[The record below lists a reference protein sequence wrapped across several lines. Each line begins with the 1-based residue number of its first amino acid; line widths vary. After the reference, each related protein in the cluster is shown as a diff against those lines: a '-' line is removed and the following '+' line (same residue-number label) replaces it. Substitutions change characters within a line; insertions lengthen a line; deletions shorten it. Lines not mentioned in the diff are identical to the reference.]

1 MKQASYPIQGMTCA
15 SCALTVEKAVGKL
28 IGIEEA
34 SVNLATEKLSVSYD
48 EKLLGLEDIRQAVE
62 KSGYQLVDNLVTES
76 YDISGMTCA
85 SCAMTVEKAVG
96 KLAGVEEASVNLATE
111 KLSVSY
117 DEKLLGLEDIR
128 QAVEKAGYQL
138 VDNLVTESYD
148 ISGMT
153 CASCAMTVE
162 KALGKLEGVEE
173 VSVNLATEKV
183 TIRYSRDRQ
192 NPASLEKA
200 VEQAGYQLI
209 RPDQVEETVDK
220 GPSKEDS
227 LWKRFV
233 WSAVF
238 TLPLLYIAMGPMLP
252 WGGLP
257 LPALLHQP
265 LAYAVSQVILLI
277 PVLYMG
283 RSFFQKGFKTLLQG
297 HPNMDSLIAVG
308 TGAALVQGLLM
319 IAFLLMGKEVAT
331 HGYHP
336 ELYFES
342 AAVILTLITLG
353 KYFEARAKGQ
363 TSEAIKKLMDLAPKT
378 AQVLRNGQEIQVP
391 IEDVVVG
398 DQVIVRPGQ
407 QIPVDGQV
415 LEGQTRVDESML
427 TGESLPVKKAQGDSV
442 FGGTLN
448 QQGAITMQ
456 ATKVGRDTTLAQI
469 IRLVEEAQG
478 SKAPIAKLADQ
489 VSAVFVP
496 VVMGLAFLSGLAWY
510 FLGQESWIFSLSII
524 IAVLVI
530 ACPCALGLATPTA
543 IMVGTGKGAENGLL
557 FKSGQAIETLQGV
570 NTIVFDKTGTIT
582 EGKPQVTDIHLL
594 STKNR
599 EQVLQLAASSEQFS
613 EHPLAQALLQAAQ
626 TEKIDLLPAT
636 DFQALSGR
644 GLSVTIAEQTIYL
657 GNERLMREQGI
668 DVSKGPAVA
677 EAFAHQAK
685 TPVFLA
691 SQQELLAV
699 IAVADK
705 VKETSRQAVQALQAM
720 GLEVVMLTG
729 DNEKTAQAIAKEV
742 GIEQVVSQVLPDDKA
757 NQVKLLQ
764 EQGKTVA
771 MVGDGINDAPA
782 LAQAHVGLAIGSGTD
797 IAIESADI
805 VLMHSDILDVVKAVK
820 LSQATMRTIKQNL
833 FWAFA
838 YNVIGIPIAMGLLHV
853 FGGPLLNPMFAG
865 AAMALSSVSVVLNA
879 LRLKTYK
886 LY

>member
-28 IGIEEA
+28 AGMEE
-34 SVNLATEKLSVSYD
+34 V
-48 EKLLGLEDIRQAVE
+48 
-62 KSGYQLVDNLVTES
+62 
-76 YDISGMTCA
+76 
-85 SCAMTVEKAVG
+85 
-96 KLAGVEEASVNLATE
+96 SVNLATE

-153 CASCAMTVE
+153 CASCALTVE

-173 VSVNLATEKV
+173 VSVNLATEKA
-183 TIRYSRDRQ
+183 TIRYSRHRQ
-192 NPASLEKA
+192 NPASLERA

-209 RPDQVEETVDK
+209 RPEKVEGAADK
-220 GPSKEDS
+220 GPSTEEK
-227 LWKRFV
+227 LRHRFV
-233 WSAVF
+233 WSAAF
-238 TLPLLYIAMGPMLP
+238 TFPLLYIAMGPMLP

-265 LAYAVSQVILLI
+265 LVYAISQVILLI
-277 PVLYMG
+277 PILYIG

-319 IAFLLMGKEVAT
+319 IVFLQMGKEVAM
-331 HGYHP
+331 HGHHP

-363 TSEAIKKLMDLAPKT
+363 TSEAIKKLMDLAPKA
-378 AQVLRNGQEIQVP
+378 AQVLRNGQEMQVP
-391 IEDVVVG
+391 IEEVVVG

-427 TGESLPVKKAQGDSV
+427 TGESLPVKKALGNNV

-489 VSAVFVP
+489 VSAIFVP
-496 VVMGLAFLSGLAWY
+496 VVMGLALLSGLAWY

-626 TEKIDLLPAT
+626 TEKIELLPAT

-668 DVSKGPAVA
+668 DVSKGRAVA
-677 EAFAHQAK
+677 EAFAQQAK

-699 IAVADK
+699 IAIADK
-705 VKETSRQAVQALQAM
+705 VKETSRQAVQALQTI

-729 DNEKTAQAIAKEV
+729 DNEKTAKAIAKEV
-742 GIEQVVSQVLPDDKA
+742 GIEQVISQVLPDDKA
-757 NQVKLLQ
+757 NQVKFLQ

-838 YNVIGIPIAMGLLHV
+838 YNVIGIPIAMGLLHA

-886 LY
+886 LYQKYQSKNWYFFT

>member
-1 MKQASYPIQGMTCA
+1 MKNATYS
-15 SCALTVEKAVGKL
+15 
-28 IGIEEA
+28 IE
-34 SVNLATEKLSVSYD
+34 
-48 EKLLGLEDIRQAVE
+48 
-62 KSGYQLVDNLVTES
+62 
-76 YDISGMTCA
+76 GMTCA

-117 DEKLLGLEDIR
+117 DENLLGLEDIR
-128 QAVEKAGYQL
+128 QAVDKAGYHL
-138 VDNLVTESYD
+138 DDNLVTESYEVT
-148 ISGMT
+148 GMT

-173 VSVNLATEKV
+173 VNVNLATEKA
-183 TIRYSRDRQ
+183 TIRYSRDSQ
-192 NPASLEKA
+192 NPASIEKA
-200 VEQAGYQLI
+200 VELAGYKLI
-209 RPDQVEETVDK
+209 RADERDQEVDE
-220 GPSKEDS
+220 GPSKEEK
-227 LWKRFV
+227 LWNRFV
-233 WSAVF
+233 WSAAF

-252 WGGLP
+252 FGGLP
-257 LPALLHQP
+257 LPAQLHQP
-265 LAYAVSQVILLI
+265 LVFAVSQVILLL
-277 PVLYMG
+277 PVLFIG
-283 RSFFQKGFKTLLQG
+283 RSFFKKGFKTLFQG

-308 TGAALVQGLLM
+308 TGAALIQGLLM
-319 IAFLLMGKEVAT
+319 IAFLLMGREVPM
-331 HGYHP
+331 HGHHP

-353 KYFEARAKGQ
+353 KYFEARSKGQ
-363 TSEAIKKLMDLAPKT
+363 TSEAIKKLMNLAPKT
-378 AQVLRNGQEIQVP
+378 AQVLRNGQEVQVP
-391 IEDVVVG
+391 IEEVVVG

-407 QIPVDGQV
+407 QIPVDGQI

-427 TGESLPVKKAQGDSV
+427 TGESLPVKKAEGDSV

-456 ATKVGRDTTLAQI
+456 ATKVGHDTTLAQI

-478 SKAPIAKLADQ
+478 SKAPIAKLADR

-496 VVMGLAFLSGLAWY
+496 VVMGLALLSGLAWY
-510 FLGQESWIFSLSII
+510 FLGQETWIFSLSIMI
-524 IAVLVI
+524 SVLVI

-570 NTIVFDKTGTIT
+570 TTIVFDKTGTIT
-582 EGKPQVTDIHLL
+582 EGKPQVTDIQILADK
-594 STKNR
+594 SR

-613 EHPLAQALLQAAQ
+613 EHPLAQALLQTAQ
-626 TEKIDLLPAT
+626 EEEVSLLPAT
-636 DFQALSGR
+636 DFQTLSGR
-644 GLSVTIAEQTIYL
+644 GLSVTIAEKTIYL

-668 DVSKGPAVA
+668 DISQGLAVA
-677 EAFAHQAK
+677 ETFANQAK

-699 IAVADK
+699 IAIADK
-705 VKETSRQAVQALQAM
+705 IKGTSRQAVQALQTM
-720 GLEVVMLTG
+720 GLDVVMLTG
-729 DNEKTAQAIAKEV
+729 DNDRTAQAIAEEV
-742 GIEQVVSQVLPDDKA
+742 GIKQVISQVLPDDKA
-757 NQVKLLQ
+757 NQVKYLQ

-797 IAIESADI
+797 IAIESADV
-805 VLMHSDILDVVKAVK
+805 VLMHSDILDVVKAIN
-820 LSQATMRTIKQNL
+820 LSRATLRTIKQNL

-838 YNVIGIPIAMGLLHV
+838 YNVIGIPIAMGILHL
-853 FGGPLLNPMFAG
+853 FGGPLLSPMFAG

-879 LRLKTYK
+879 LRLKGLDLTD
-886 LY
+886 

>member
-28 IGIEEA
+28 AGMEE
-34 SVNLATEKLSVSYD
+34 V
-48 EKLLGLEDIRQAVE
+48 
-62 KSGYQLVDNLVTES
+62 
-76 YDISGMTCA
+76 
-85 SCAMTVEKAVG
+85 
-96 KLAGVEEASVNLATE
+96 SVNLATE

-153 CASCAMTVE
+153 CASCALTVE

-173 VSVNLATEKV
+173 VSVNLATEKA
-183 TIRYSRDRQ
+183 TIRYSRHRQ
-192 NPASLEKA
+192 NPASLERA

-209 RPDQVEETVDK
+209 RPEKVEGGADK
-220 GPSKEDS
+220 GPSTEEK
-227 LWKRFV
+227 LRHRFV
-233 WSAVF
+233 WSAAF
-238 TLPLLYIAMGPMLP
+238 TFPLLYIAMGPMLP

-265 LAYAVSQVILLI
+265 LVYAISQVILLI
-277 PVLYMG
+277 PILYIG

-319 IAFLLMGKEVAT
+319 IVFLQMGKEVAM
-331 HGYHP
+331 HGHHP

-363 TSEAIKKLMDLAPKT
+363 TSEAIKKLMDLAPKA
-378 AQVLRNGQEIQVP
+378 AQVLRNGQEMQVP
-391 IEDVVVG
+391 IEEVVVG

-427 TGESLPVKKAQGDSV
+427 TGESLPVKKALGNNV

-489 VSAVFVP
+489 VSAIFVP
-496 VVMGLAFLSGLAWY
+496 VVMGLALLSGLAWY

-626 TEKIDLLPAT
+626 TKKIELLPAT

-644 GLSVTIAEQTIYL
+644 GLSVIIAEQTIYL

-668 DVSKGPAVA
+668 DVSKGRAVA
-677 EAFAHQAK
+677 EAFAQQAK

-691 SQQELLAV
+691 SQQEVLAV
-699 IAVADK
+699 IAIADK
-705 VKETSRQAVQALQAM
+705 IKETSRQAVQALQTI

-729 DNEKTAQAIAKEV
+729 DNEKTAKAIAKEV
-742 GIEQVVSQVLPDDKA
+742 GIEQVISQVLPDDKA
-757 NQVKLLQ
+757 NQVKFLQ

-838 YNVIGIPIAMGLLHV
+838 YNVIGIPIAMGLLHA

-886 LY
+886 LYQKYQSKNWYFFT

>member
-28 IGIEEA
+28 AGMEE
-34 SVNLATEKLSVSYD
+34 V
-48 EKLLGLEDIRQAVE
+48 
-62 KSGYQLVDNLVTES
+62 
-76 YDISGMTCA
+76 
-85 SCAMTVEKAVG
+85 
-96 KLAGVEEASVNLATE
+96 SVNLATE

-153 CASCAMTVE
+153 CASCALTVE

-173 VSVNLATEKV
+173 VSVNLATEKA
-183 TIRYSRDRQ
+183 TIRYSRHRQ
-192 NPASLEKA
+192 NPASLERA

-209 RPDQVEETVDK
+209 RPEKVEGAADK
-220 GPSKEDS
+220 GPSTEEK
-227 LWKRFV
+227 LRHRFV
-233 WSAVF
+233 LSAAF
-238 TLPLLYIAMGPMLP
+238 TFPLLYIAMGPMLP

-265 LAYAVSQVILLI
+265 LVYAISQVILLI
-277 PVLYMG
+277 PILYIG

-319 IAFLLMGKEVAT
+319 IVFLQMGKEVAM
-331 HGYHP
+331 HGHHP

-363 TSEAIKKLMDLAPKT
+363 TSEAIKKLMDLAPKA
-378 AQVLRNGQEIQVP
+378 AQVLRNGQEMQVP
-391 IEDVVVG
+391 IEEVVVG

-427 TGESLPVKKAQGDSV
+427 TGESLPVKKALGNNV

-489 VSAVFVP
+489 VSAIFVP
-496 VVMGLAFLSGLAWY
+496 VVMGLALLSGLAWY

-626 TEKIDLLPAT
+626 TEKIELLPAT

-644 GLSVTIAEQTIYL
+644 GLSVIIAEQTIYL

-668 DVSKGPAVA
+668 DVSKGRAVA
-677 EAFAHQAK
+677 EAFAQQAK

-691 SQQELLAV
+691 SQQEVLAV
-699 IAVADK
+699 IAIADK
-705 VKETSRQAVQALQAM
+705 IKETSRQAVQALQTI

-729 DNEKTAQAIAKEV
+729 DNEKTAKAIAKEV
-742 GIEQVVSQVLPDDKA
+742 GIEQVISQVLPDDKA
-757 NQVKLLQ
+757 NQVKFLQ

-838 YNVIGIPIAMGLLHV
+838 YNVIGIPIAMGLLHA

-886 LY
+886 LYQKYQSKNWYFFT

>member
-28 IGIEEA
+28 AGMEE
-34 SVNLATEKLSVSYD
+34 V
-48 EKLLGLEDIRQAVE
+48 
-62 KSGYQLVDNLVTES
+62 
-76 YDISGMTCA
+76 
-85 SCAMTVEKAVG
+85 
-96 KLAGVEEASVNLATE
+96 SVNLATE

-153 CASCAMTVE
+153 CASCALTVE

-173 VSVNLATEKV
+173 VSVNLATEKA
-183 TIRYSRDRQ
+183 TIRYSRHRQ
-192 NPASLEKA
+192 NPASLERA

-209 RPDQVEETVDK
+209 RPEKVEGAADK
-220 GPSKEDS
+220 GPSTEEK
-227 LWKRFV
+227 LRHRFV
-233 WSAVF
+233 WSAAF
-238 TLPLLYIAMGPMLP
+238 TFPLLYIAMGPMLP

-265 LAYAVSQVILLI
+265 LVYAISQVILLI
-277 PVLYMG
+277 PILYIG

-319 IAFLLMGKEVAT
+319 IVFLQMGKEVAM
-331 HGYHP
+331 HGHHP

-363 TSEAIKKLMDLAPKT
+363 TSEAIKKLMDLAPKA
-378 AQVLRNGQEIQVP
+378 AQVLRNGQEMQVP
-391 IEDVVVG
+391 IEEVVVG

-427 TGESLPVKKAQGDSV
+427 TGESLPVKKALGNNV

-489 VSAVFVP
+489 VSAIFVP
-496 VVMGLAFLSGLAWY
+496 VVMGLALLSGLAWY

-626 TEKIDLLPAT
+626 TEKIELLPAT

-644 GLSVTIAEQTIYL
+644 GLSVIIAEQTIYL

-668 DVSKGPAVA
+668 DVSKGRAVA
-677 EAFAHQAK
+677 EAFAQQAK

-691 SQQELLAV
+691 SQQEVLAV
-699 IAVADK
+699 IAIADK
-705 VKETSRQAVQALQAM
+705 IKETSRQAVQALQTI

-729 DNEKTAQAIAKEV
+729 DNEKTAKAIAKEV
-742 GIEQVVSQVLPDDKA
+742 GIEQVISQVLPDDKA
-757 NQVKLLQ
+757 NQVKFLQ

-820 LSQATMRTIKQNL
+820 LSQATMQTIKQNL

-838 YNVIGIPIAMGLLHV
+838 YNVIGIPIAMGLLHA

-886 LY
+886 LYQKYQSKNWYFFT

>member
-28 IGIEEA
+28 AGMEE
-34 SVNLATEKLSVSYD
+34 V
-48 EKLLGLEDIRQAVE
+48 
-62 KSGYQLVDNLVTES
+62 
-76 YDISGMTCA
+76 
-85 SCAMTVEKAVG
+85 
-96 KLAGVEEASVNLATE
+96 SVNLATE

-153 CASCAMTVE
+153 CASCALTVE

-173 VSVNLATEKV
+173 VSVNLATEKA
-183 TIRYSRDRQ
+183 TIRYSRHRQ
-192 NPASLEKA
+192 NPASLERA

-209 RPDQVEETVDK
+209 RPEKVEGAADK
-220 GPSKEDS
+220 GPSTEEK
-227 LWKRFV
+227 LRHRFV
-233 WSAVF
+233 WSAAF
-238 TLPLLYIAMGPMLP
+238 TFPLLYIAMGPMLP

-265 LAYAVSQVILLI
+265 LVYAISQVILLI
-277 PVLYMG
+277 PILYIG

-319 IAFLLMGKEVAT
+319 IVFLQMGKEVAM
-331 HGYHP
+331 HGHHP

-378 AQVLRNGQEIQVP
+378 AQVLRNGQEMQVP
-391 IEDVVVG
+391 IEEVVVG

-427 TGESLPVKKAQGDSV
+427 TGESLPVKKALGNNV

-489 VSAVFVP
+489 VSAIFVP
-496 VVMGLAFLSGLAWY
+496 VVMGLALLSGLAWY

-594 STKNR
+594 STQNR

-626 TEKIDLLPAT
+626 TEKIELLPAT

-644 GLSVTIAEQTIYL
+644 GLSVIIAEQTIYL

-668 DVSKGPAVA
+668 DVSKGRAVA
-677 EAFAHQAK
+677 EAFAQQAK

-691 SQQELLAV
+691 SQQEVLAV
-699 IAVADK
+699 IAIADK
-705 VKETSRQAVQALQAM
+705 IKETSRQAVQALQTI

-729 DNEKTAQAIAKEV
+729 DNEKTAKAIAKEV
-742 GIEQVVSQVLPDDKA
+742 GIEQVISQVLPDDKA
-757 NQVKLLQ
+757 NQVKFLQ

-838 YNVIGIPIAMGLLHV
+838 YNVIGIPIAMGLLHA

-886 LY
+886 L

>member
-1 MKQASYPIQGMTCA
+1 MKQASYPIQ
-15 SCALTVEKAVGKL
+15 
-28 IGIEEA
+28 
-34 SVNLATEKLSVSYD
+34 
-48 EKLLGLEDIRQAVE
+48 
-62 KSGYQLVDNLVTES
+62 
-76 YDISGMTCA
+76 GMTCA

-96 KLAGVEEASVNLATE
+96 KLAGMEEASVNLATE

-192 NPASLEKA
+192 NPTSLEKA

-209 RPDQVEETVDK
+209 RPEEVEETVGK
-220 GPSKEDS
+220 EPSKEAS

-265 LAYAVSQVILLI
+265 LVYAVSQVILLI

-283 RSFFQKGFKTLLQG
+283 RSFFKKGFKTLLQG

-319 IAFLLMGKEVAT
+319 IVFLLMGKEVAM

-363 TSEAIKKLMDLAPKT
+363 TSEAIKKLMNLAPKT

-398 DQVIVRPGQ
+398 DQVLVRPGQ

-415 LEGQTRVDESML
+415 LEGQTRVDESMM

-582 EGKPQVTDIHLL
+582 EGKPQVTDIHLV
-594 STKNR
+594 SAKNR

-626 TEKIDLLPAT
+626 TEKIDLLPAS

-644 GLSVTIAEQTIYL
+644 GLSVTIAEQSIYL
-657 GNERLMREQGI
+657 GNERLMREKEIDLSQGL
-668 DVSKGPAVA
+668 AVA
-677 EAFAHQAK
+677 EAFARQAK

-691 SQQELLAV
+691 NQEGLLAV
-699 IAVADK
+699 IAIADK
-705 VKETSRQAVQALQAM
+705 VKDTSRQAVQALQAM

-729 DNEKTAQAIAKEV
+729 DNEKTAQAIAREV
-742 GIEQVVSQVLPDDKA
+742 GITQVVSQVLPDDKA

-764 EQGKTVA
+764 EEGKTVA

-805 VLMHSDILDVVKAVK
+805 VLMHSDILDVVKAIK

-879 LRLKTYK
+879 LRLKRVNIN
-886 LY
+886 

>member
-1 MKQASYPIQGMTCA
+1 MKQASYPIQ
-15 SCALTVEKAVGKL
+15 
-28 IGIEEA
+28 
-34 SVNLATEKLSVSYD
+34 
-48 EKLLGLEDIRQAVE
+48 
-62 KSGYQLVDNLVTES
+62 
-76 YDISGMTCA
+76 GMTCA

-96 KLAGVEEASVNLATE
+96 KLAGVEEVSVNLATE

-173 VSVNLATEKV
+173 VSVNLATEKA
-183 TIRYSRDRQ
+183 TIRYSRHRQ
-192 NPASLEKA
+192 NPASLERA

-209 RPDQVEETVDK
+209 RPEKVEGAADK
-220 GPSKEDS
+220 GPSTEEK
-227 LWKRFV
+227 LRHRFV
-233 WSAVF
+233 WSAAF
-238 TLPLLYIAMGPMLP
+238 TFPLLYIAMGPMLP

-265 LAYAVSQVILLI
+265 LVYAISQVILLI
-277 PVLYMG
+277 PILYIG

-319 IAFLLMGKEVAT
+319 IVFLQMGKEVAM
-331 HGYHP
+331 HGHHP

-378 AQVLRNGQEIQVP
+378 AQVLRNGQEMQVP
-391 IEDVVVG
+391 IEEVVVG

-427 TGESLPVKKAQGDSV
+427 TGESLPVKKALGNNV

-489 VSAVFVP
+489 VSAIFVP
-496 VVMGLAFLSGLAWY
+496 VVMGLALLSGLAWY

-626 TEKIDLLPAT
+626 TEKIELLPAT

-644 GLSVTIAEQTIYL
+644 GLSVIIAEQTIYL

-668 DVSKGPAVA
+668 DVSKGRAVA
-677 EAFAHQAK
+677 EAFAQQAK

-691 SQQELLAV
+691 SQQEVLAV
-699 IAVADK
+699 IAIADK
-705 VKETSRQAVQALQAM
+705 IKETSRQAVQALQTI

-729 DNEKTAQAIAKEV
+729 DNEKTAKAIAKEV
-742 GIEQVVSQVLPDDKA
+742 GIEQVISQVLPDDKA
-757 NQVKLLQ
+757 NQVKFLQ

-833 FWAFA
+833 FWTFA
-838 YNVIGIPIAMGLLHV
+838 YNVIGIPIAMGLLHA

-886 LY
+886 L

>member
-28 IGIEEA
+28 AGMEE
-34 SVNLATEKLSVSYD
+34 V
-48 EKLLGLEDIRQAVE
+48 
-62 KSGYQLVDNLVTES
+62 
-76 YDISGMTCA
+76 
-85 SCAMTVEKAVG
+85 
-96 KLAGVEEASVNLATE
+96 SVNLATE

-153 CASCAMTVE
+153 CASCALTVE

-173 VSVNLATEKV
+173 VSVNLATEKA
-183 TIRYSRDRQ
+183 TIRYSRHRQ
-192 NPASLEKA
+192 NPASLERA

-209 RPDQVEETVDK
+209 RPEKVEGAADK
-220 GPSKEDS
+220 GPSTEEK
-227 LWKRFV
+227 LRHRFV
-233 WSAVF
+233 WSAAF
-238 TLPLLYIAMGPMLP
+238 TFPLLYIAMGPMLP

-265 LAYAVSQVILLI
+265 LVYAISQVILLI
-277 PVLYMG
+277 PILYIG

-319 IAFLLMGKEVAT
+319 IVFLQMGKEVAM
-331 HGYHP
+331 HGHHP

-363 TSEAIKKLMDLAPKT
+363 TSEAIKKLMDLAPKA
-378 AQVLRNGQEIQVP
+378 AQVLRNGQEMQVP
-391 IEDVVVG
+391 IEEVVVG

-427 TGESLPVKKAQGDSV
+427 TGESLPVKKALGNNV

-489 VSAVFVP
+489 VSAIFVP
-496 VVMGLAFLSGLAWY
+496 VVMGLALLSGLAWY

-626 TEKIDLLPAT
+626 TEKIELLPAT

-668 DVSKGPAVA
+668 DVSKGRAVA
-677 EAFAHQAK
+677 EAFAQQAK

-699 IAVADK
+699 IAIADK
-705 VKETSRQAVQALQAM
+705 VKETSRQAVQALQTM
-720 GLEVVMLTG
+720 ELEVVMLTG
-729 DNEKTAQAIAKEV
+729 DNEKTAKAIAKEV
-742 GIEQVVSQVLPDDKA
+742 GIEQVISQVLPDDKA
-757 NQVKLLQ
+757 NQVKFLQ

-838 YNVIGIPIAMGLLHV
+838 YNVIGIPIAMGLLHA

-886 LY
+886 LYQKYQSKNWYFFT

>member
-1 MKQASYPIQGMTCA
+1 MKQASYPIQ
-15 SCALTVEKAVGKL
+15 
-28 IGIEEA
+28 
-34 SVNLATEKLSVSYD
+34 
-48 EKLLGLEDIRQAVE
+48 
-62 KSGYQLVDNLVTES
+62 
-76 YDISGMTCA
+76 GMTCA

-96 KLAGVEEASVNLATE
+96 KLAGMEEVSVNLATE

-117 DEKLLGLEDIR
+117 DEKILGLEDIR

-173 VSVNLATEKV
+173 VTVNLATEKA

-192 NPASLEKA
+192 NSASLERA

-209 RPDQVEETVDK
+209 RPEEVEEAADK
-220 GPSKEDS
+220 GPSKEEK
-227 LWKRFV
+227 LWHRFA
-233 WSAVF
+233 WSAAF
-238 TLPLLYIAMGPMLP
+238 TFPLLYIAMGPMLP

-265 LAYAVSQVILLI
+265 LVYAISQVILLI
-277 PVLYMG
+277 PILYIG

-319 IAFLLMGKEVAT
+319 IAFLLMGKEVAM
-331 HGYHP
+331 HGHHP

-391 IEDVVVG
+391 IEEVVVG

-427 TGESLPVKKAQGDSV
+427 TGESLPVKKALGDNV

-489 VSAVFVP
+489 VSAIFVP
-496 VVMGLAFLSGLAWY
+496 VVMGLALLSGLAWY

-543 IMVGTGKGAENGLL
+543 IMVGTGKGAENGVL
-557 FKSGQAIETLQGV
+557 FKSGQALEILPKIEV
-570 NTIVFDKTGTIT
+570 MVFDKTGTIT
-582 EGKPQVTDIHLL
+582 QGQPQVTDLITF
-594 STKNR
+594 SDRT
-599 EQVLQLAASSEQFS
+599 EQELLQLAASSEQNS
-613 EHPLAQALLQAAQ
+613 EHPLGQAILDAAKQADL
-626 TEKIDLLPAT
+626 ELLPTTNFHAH
-636 DFQALSGR
+636 AGR
-644 GLSVTIAEQTIYL
+644 GLSVTIAEQTIFF
-657 GNERLMREQGI
+657 GNAKLM
-668 DVSKGPAVA
+668 V
-677 EAFAHQAK
+677 EAGVDTA
-685 TPVFLA
+685 LA
-691 SQQELLAV
+691 SQQAERLASQGKTPMYLAEAGQLLAL
-699 IAVADK
+699 IAVADT
-705 VKETSRQAVQALQAM
+705 VKETSGQAIAKLRQQGV
-720 GLEVVMLTG
+720 EVVMLTG
-729 DNEKTAQAIAKEV
+729 DNEKTAQAIAEEV
-742 GIEQVVSQVLPDDKA
+742 GIDRVISDVLPEDKA
-757 NQVKLLQ
+757 RQVQILQ
-764 EQGKTVA
+764 AEGKRVA

-782 LAQAHVGLAIGSGTD
+782 LAQADLGLAIGSGTD
-797 IAIESADI
+797 VAIESADV
-805 VLMHSDILDVVKAVK
+805 VLMRSDLLDVPRALT
-820 LSQATMRTIKQNL
+820 LSRATMRTIKQNL

-838 YNVIGIPIAMGLLHV
+838 YNVLGIPVAMGILHL
-853 FGGPLLNPMFAG
+853 FGGPLLNPMLAG

-879 LRLKTYK
+879 LRLKRVNIN
-886 LY
+886 

>member
-1 MKQASYPIQGMTCA
+1 MQKESI
-15 SCALTVEKAVGKL
+15 
-28 IGIEEA
+28 
-34 SVNLATEKLSVSYD
+34 SV
-48 EKLLGLEDIRQAVE
+48 
-62 KSGYQLVDNLVTES
+62 
-76 YDISGMTCA
+76 SGMTCA

-96 KLAGVEEASVNLATE
+96 KLTGVEKASVNLATE
-111 KLSVSY
+111 KLSVSF
-117 DEKLLGLEDIR
+117 DENVLSLSDIG
-128 QAVEKAGYQL
+128 QAVEKAGYGL
-138 VDNLVTESYD
+138 VRNLITETYA
-148 ISGMT
+148 IGGMT

-173 VSVNLATEKV
+173 ISVNLATEKA
-183 TIRYSRDRQ
+183 TLRYNRDLQ
-192 NPASLEKA
+192 NPTSLVKA
-200 VEQAGYQLI
+200 VEEAGYQLI
-209 RPDQVEETVDK
+209 RPDEVEEMVDK
-220 GPSKEDS
+220 GPSREEN
-227 LWKRFV
+227 LWDRFV

-252 WGGLP
+252 FGGLP

-265 LAYAVSQVILLI
+265 LVFAVSQLLLLT
-277 PVLYMG
+277 PVLYIG
-283 RSFFQKGFKTLLQG
+283 RSFFTKGFKTLLQG

-319 IAFLLMGKEVAT
+319 VAFLLMGKEVAM
-331 HGYHP
+331 HGHHP

-353 KYFEARAKGQ
+353 KYFEARSKGQ
-363 TSEAIKKLMDLAPKT
+363 TSEAIKKLMNLAPKT
-378 AQVLRNGQEIQVP
+378 AQVIRDGQEIQVP
-391 IEDVVVG
+391 MEDVVVG
-398 DQVIVRPGQ
+398 DFLIVRPGEK
-407 QIPVDGQV
+407 IAVDGVVVQ
-415 LEGQTRVDESML
+415 GNSTVDESML
-427 TGESLPVKKAQGDSV
+427 TGESLPVQKMEGDSI

-496 VVMGLAFLSGLAWY
+496 IVMGLAVLSGLAWLL
-510 FLGQESWIFSLSII
+510 LGQHSWIFSLSITI
-524 IAVLVI
+524 SVLVI

-594 STKNR
+594 SDKNR
-599 EQVLQLAASSEQFS
+599 EQVIQLAASSEQFS

-644 GLSVTIAEQTIYL
+644 GLSVTIAEQSIYL
-657 GNERLMREQGI
+657 GNERLMREKEIDLSQGL
-668 DVSKGPAVA
+668 AVA
-677 EAFAHQAK
+677 EAFARQAK

-691 SQQELLAV
+691 NQEGLLAV
-699 IAVADK
+699 IAIADK
-705 VKETSRQAVQALQAM
+705 VKETSRQAIQALQAM

-729 DNEKTAQAIAKEV
+729 DNEKTAQAIAREV
-742 GIEQVVSQVLPDDKA
+742 GITQVVSQVLPDDKA

-764 EQGKTVA
+764 EEGKTVA

-805 VLMHSDILDVVKAVK
+805 VLMHSDILDVVKAIK

-879 LRLKTYK
+879 LRLKRVNIN
-886 LY
+886 

>member
-1 MKQASYPIQGMTCA
+1 MQKENIRIAGMTCA
-15 SCALTVEKAVGKL
+15 SCT
-28 IGIEEA
+28 
-34 SVNLATEKLSVSYD
+34 
-48 EKLLGLEDIRQAVE
+48 
-62 KSGYQLVDNLVTES
+62 
-76 YDISGMTCA
+76 
-85 SCAMTVEKAVG
+85 MTVEKAVG
-96 KLAGVEEASVNLATE
+96 KLEGVEEASVNLATE
-111 KLSVSY
+111 KLSVSF
-117 DEKLLGLEDIR
+117 DENVLSLSDIG
-128 QAVEKAGYQL
+128 QAVEKAGYGL
-138 VDNLVTESYD
+138 VRNLITETYA
-148 ISGMT
+148 IEGMT
-153 CASCAMTVE
+153 CASCAMAVE
-162 KALGKLEGVEE
+162 KTLGKLAGVEE
-173 VSVNLATEKV
+173 VIVNLATEKASITYDKDRLSV
-183 TIRYSRDRQ
+183 RAILSAVEVAGYKAIKPARKGQTDLTDRQ
-192 NPASLEKA
+192 GEQIASL
-200 VEQAGYQLI
+200 
-209 RPDQVEETVDK
+209 RT
-220 GPSKEDS
+220 
-227 LWKRFV
+227 RFI
-233 WSAVF
+233 WSVVF
-238 TLPLLYIAMGPMLP
+238 TLPLLYSAMGPMVN
-252 WGGLP
+252 LP
-257 LPALLHQP
+257 LPQWLHEPMMFALAQF
-265 LAYAVSQVILLI
+265 ILLLPI
-277 PVLYMG
+277 VYLG
-283 RSFFQKGFKTLLQG
+283 RSFFTKGFQTLLAG
-297 HPNMDSLIAVG
+297 HPNMDSLIALG
-308 TGAALVQGLLM
+308 TSSAIAQGLIM
-319 IAFLLMGKEVAT
+319 IALIAQDAVEMG
-331 HGYHP
+331 HGGHP

-342 AAVILTLITLG
+342 GAVILTLITLG
-353 KYFEARAKGQ
+353 KYLEAVSKGR
-363 TSEAIKKLMDLAPKT
+363 TSEAIKHLMDLAPKT

-391 IEDVVVG
+391 IEEVVVG

-427 TGESLPVKKAQGDSV
+427 TGESLPVKKALGDNV

-489 VSAVFVP
+489 VSAIFVP
-496 VVMGLAFLSGLAWY
+496 VVMGLALLSGLAWY

-644 GLSVTIAEQTIYL
+644 GLSVAIAEQTIYL
-657 GNERLMREQGI
+657 GNERLMWEQGI
-668 DVSKGPAVA
+668 DVSKGRAVA
-677 EAFAHQAK
+677 ETFAHQAK

-699 IAVADK
+699 IAIADK
-705 VKETSRQAVQALQAM
+705 VKETSRQAVQALQTM

-729 DNEKTAQAIAKEV
+729 DNEKTAKAIAKEV
-742 GIEQVVSQVLPDDKA
+742 GIEQVVSQVMPDDKA
-757 NQVKLLQ
+757 NQVKHLQ

-797 IAIESADI
+797 IAIESAAI
-805 VLMHSDILDVVKAVK
+805 VLMHSDILDVVKAVN

-838 YNVIGIPIAMGLLHV
+838 YNVIGIPIAMGLLHI

-879 LRLKTYK
+879 LRLKSIK
-886 LY
+886 PI

>member
-28 IGIEEA
+28 AGMEE
-34 SVNLATEKLSVSYD
+34 V
-48 EKLLGLEDIRQAVE
+48 
-62 KSGYQLVDNLVTES
+62 
-76 YDISGMTCA
+76 
-85 SCAMTVEKAVG
+85 
-96 KLAGVEEASVNLATE
+96 SVNLATE

-153 CASCAMTVE
+153 CASCALTVE

-173 VSVNLATEKV
+173 VSVNLATEKA
-183 TIRYSRDRQ
+183 TIRYSRHRQ
-192 NPASLEKA
+192 NPASLERA

-209 RPDQVEETVDK
+209 RPEKVEGAADK
-220 GPSKEDS
+220 GPSTEEK
-227 LWKRFV
+227 LRHRFV
-233 WSAVF
+233 WSAAF
-238 TLPLLYIAMGPMLP
+238 TFPLLYIAMGPMLP

-265 LAYAVSQVILLI
+265 LVYAISQVILLI
-277 PVLYMG
+277 PILYIG

-319 IAFLLMGKEVAT
+319 IVFLQMGKEVAM
-331 HGYHP
+331 HGHHP

-363 TSEAIKKLMDLAPKT
+363 TSEAIKKLMDLAPKA
-378 AQVLRNGQEIQVP
+378 AQVLRNGQEMQVP
-391 IEDVVVG
+391 IEEVVVG

-427 TGESLPVKKAQGDSV
+427 TGESLPVKKALGNNV

-489 VSAVFVP
+489 VSAIFVP
-496 VVMGLAFLSGLAWY
+496 VVMGLALLSGLAWY

-626 TEKIDLLPAT
+626 TEKIELLPAT

-644 GLSVTIAEQTIYL
+644 GLSVIIAEQTIYL

-668 DVSKGPAVA
+668 DVSKGRAVA
-677 EAFAHQAK
+677 EAFAQQAK

-691 SQQELLAV
+691 SQQEVLAV
-699 IAVADK
+699 IAIADK
-705 VKETSRQAVQALQAM
+705 IKETSRQAVQALQTI

-729 DNEKTAQAIAKEV
+729 DNEKTAKAIAKEV
-742 GIEQVVSQVLPDDKA
+742 GIEQVISQVLPDDKA
-757 NQVKLLQ
+757 NQVKFLQ

-838 YNVIGIPIAMGLLHV
+838 YNVIGIPIAMGLLHA
-853 FGGPLLNPMFAG
+853 FGGHLLNPMFAG

-886 LY
+886 LYQKYQSKNWYFFT

>member
-1 MKQASYPIQGMTCA
+1 MKQASYPIQ
-15 SCALTVEKAVGKL
+15 
-28 IGIEEA
+28 
-34 SVNLATEKLSVSYD
+34 
-48 EKLLGLEDIRQAVE
+48 
-62 KSGYQLVDNLVTES
+62 
-76 YDISGMTCA
+76 GMTCA

-96 KLAGVEEASVNLATE
+96 KLAGVEEVSVNLATE

-173 VSVNLATEKV
+173 VSVNLATEKA
-183 TIRYSRDRQ
+183 TIRYSRHRQ
-192 NPASLEKA
+192 NPASLERA

-209 RPDQVEETVDK
+209 RPEKVEGAADK
-220 GPSKEDS
+220 GPSTEEK
-227 LWKRFV
+227 LRHRFV
-233 WSAVF
+233 WSAAF
-238 TLPLLYIAMGPMLP
+238 TFPLLYIAMGPMLP

-265 LAYAVSQVILLI
+265 LVYAISQVILLI
-277 PVLYMG
+277 PILYIG

-319 IAFLLMGKEVAT
+319 IVFLQMGKEVAM
-331 HGYHP
+331 HGHHP

-378 AQVLRNGQEIQVP
+378 AQVLRNGQEMQVP
-391 IEDVVVG
+391 IEEVVVG

-427 TGESLPVKKAQGDSV
+427 TGESLPVKKALGNNV

-489 VSAVFVP
+489 VSAIFVP
-496 VVMGLAFLSGLAWY
+496 VVMGLALLSGLAWY

-626 TEKIDLLPAT
+626 TEKIELLPAT

-644 GLSVTIAEQTIYL
+644 GLSVIIAEQTIYL

-668 DVSKGPAVA
+668 DVSKGRAVA
-677 EAFAHQAK
+677 EAFAQQAK

-691 SQQELLAV
+691 SQQEVLAV
-699 IAVADK
+699 IAIADK
-705 VKETSRQAVQALQAM
+705 IKETSRQAVQALQTI

-729 DNEKTAQAIAKEV
+729 DNEKTAKAIAKEV
-742 GIEQVVSQVLPDDKA
+742 GIEQVISQVLPDDKA
-757 NQVKLLQ
+757 NQVKFLQ

-838 YNVIGIPIAMGLLHV
+838 YNVIGIPIAMGLLHA

-886 LY
+886 L

>member
-15 SCALTVEKAVGKL
+15 SCSL
-28 IGIEEA
+28 
-34 SVNLATEKLSVSYD
+34 
-48 EKLLGLEDIRQAVE
+48 
-62 KSGYQLVDNLVTES
+62 
-76 YDISGMTCA
+76 
-85 SCAMTVEKAVG
+85 TVEKAVG
-96 KLAGVEEASVNLATE
+96 KLAGMEEVSVNLATE

-153 CASCAMTVE
+153 CASCALTVE

-173 VSVNLATEKV
+173 VSVNLATEKA
-183 TIRYSRDRQ
+183 TIRYSRHRQ
-192 NPASLEKA
+192 NPASLERA

-209 RPDQVEETVDK
+209 RPEKVEGAADK
-220 GPSKEDS
+220 GPSTEEK
-227 LWKRFV
+227 LRHRFV
-233 WSAVF
+233 WSAAF
-238 TLPLLYIAMGPMLP
+238 TFPLLYIAMGPMLP

-265 LAYAVSQVILLI
+265 LVYAISQVILLI
-277 PVLYMG
+277 PILYIG

-319 IAFLLMGKEVAT
+319 IVFLQMGKEVAM
-331 HGYHP
+331 HGHHP

-378 AQVLRNGQEIQVP
+378 AQVLRNGQEMQVP
-391 IEDVVVG
+391 IEEVVVG

-427 TGESLPVKKAQGDSV
+427 TGESLPVKKALGDNV

-489 VSAVFVP
+489 VSAIFVP
-496 VVMGLAFLSGLAWY
+496 VVMGLALLSGLAWY

-626 TEKIDLLPAT
+626 TEKIELLPAT

-668 DVSKGPAVA
+668 DVSKGRAVA
-677 EAFAHQAK
+677 ETLAHQAK

-699 IAVADK
+699 IAIADK
-705 VKETSRQAVQALQAM
+705 VKETSRQAVQALQTK

-729 DNEKTAQAIAKEV
+729 DNAKTAQAIAKEV

-757 NQVKLLQ
+757 NQVKFLQ

-838 YNVIGIPIAMGLLHV
+838 YNVIGIPIAMGLLHA

-865 AAMALSSVSVVLNA
+865 AAMALSSVSVVWNA

-886 LY
+886 L

>member
-1 MKQASYPIQGMTCA
+1 MKQVSYPIQGMTCA

-28 IGIEEA
+28 AGMEE
-34 SVNLATEKLSVSYD
+34 V
-48 EKLLGLEDIRQAVE
+48 
-62 KSGYQLVDNLVTES
+62 
-76 YDISGMTCA
+76 
-85 SCAMTVEKAVG
+85 
-96 KLAGVEEASVNLATE
+96 SVNLATE

-153 CASCAMTVE
+153 CASCALTVE

-173 VSVNLATEKV
+173 VSVNLATEKA
-183 TIRYSRDRQ
+183 TIRYSRHRQ
-192 NPASLEKA
+192 NPASLERA

-209 RPDQVEETVDK
+209 RPEKVEGAADK
-220 GPSKEDS
+220 GPSTEEK
-227 LWKRFV
+227 LRHRFV
-233 WSAVF
+233 WSAAF
-238 TLPLLYIAMGPMLP
+238 TFPLLYIAMGPMLP

-265 LAYAVSQVILLI
+265 LVYAISQVILLI
-277 PVLYMG
+277 PILYIG

-319 IAFLLMGKEVAT
+319 IVFLQMGKEVAM
-331 HGYHP
+331 HGHHP

-378 AQVLRNGQEIQVP
+378 AQVLRNGQEMQVP
-391 IEDVVVG
+391 IEEVVVG

-427 TGESLPVKKAQGDSV
+427 TGESLPVKKALGNNV

-489 VSAVFVP
+489 VSAIFVP
-496 VVMGLAFLSGLAWY
+496 VVMGLALLSGLAWY

-594 STKNR
+594 STQNR

-626 TEKIDLLPAT
+626 TEKIELLPAT

-644 GLSVTIAEQTIYL
+644 GLSVIIAEQTIYL

-668 DVSKGPAVA
+668 DVSKGRAVA
-677 EAFAHQAK
+677 EAFAQQAK

-691 SQQELLAV
+691 SQQEVLAV
-699 IAVADK
+699 IAIADK
-705 VKETSRQAVQALQAM
+705 IKETSRQAVQALQTI

-729 DNEKTAQAIAKEV
+729 DNEKTAKAIAKEV
-742 GIEQVVSQVLPDDKA
+742 GIEQVISQVLPDDKA
-757 NQVKLLQ
+757 NQVKFLQ

-838 YNVIGIPIAMGLLHV
+838 YNVIGIPIAMGLLHA

-886 LY
+886 L

>member
-28 IGIEEA
+28 AGMEE
-34 SVNLATEKLSVSYD
+34 V
-48 EKLLGLEDIRQAVE
+48 
-62 KSGYQLVDNLVTES
+62 
-76 YDISGMTCA
+76 
-85 SCAMTVEKAVG
+85 
-96 KLAGVEEASVNLATE
+96 SVNLATE

-153 CASCAMTVE
+153 CASCALTVE

-173 VSVNLATEKV
+173 VSVNLATEKA
-183 TIRYSRDRQ
+183 TIRYSRHRQ
-192 NPASLEKA
+192 NPASLERA

-209 RPDQVEETVDK
+209 RPEKVEGAADK
-220 GPSKEDS
+220 GPSTEEK
-227 LWKRFV
+227 LRHRFV
-233 WSAVF
+233 WSAAF
-238 TLPLLYIAMGPMLP
+238 TFPLLYIAMGPMLP

-265 LAYAVSQVILLI
+265 LVYAISQVILLI
-277 PVLYMG
+277 PILYIG

-319 IAFLLMGKEVAT
+319 IVFLQMGKEVAM
-331 HGYHP
+331 HGHHP

-363 TSEAIKKLMDLAPKT
+363 TSEAIKKLMDLAPKA
-378 AQVLRNGQEIQVP
+378 AQVLRNGQEMQVP
-391 IEDVVVG
+391 IEEVVVG

-427 TGESLPVKKAQGDSV
+427 TGESLPVKKALGNNV

-489 VSAVFVP
+489 VSAIFVP
-496 VVMGLAFLSGLAWY
+496 VVMGLALLSGLAWY

-626 TEKIDLLPAT
+626 TEKIELLPAT

-668 DVSKGPAVA
+668 DVSKGRAVA
-677 EAFAHQAK
+677 EAFAQQAK

-691 SQQELLAV
+691 SQQEVLAV
-699 IAVADK
+699 IAIADK
-705 VKETSRQAVQALQAM
+705 IKETSRQAVQALQTI
-720 GLEVVMLTG
+720 GLEV
-729 DNEKTAQAIAKEV
+729 
-742 GIEQVVSQVLPDDKA
+742 
-757 NQVKLLQ
+757 
-764 EQGKTVA
+764 
-771 MVGDGINDAPA
+771 
-782 LAQAHVGLAIGSGTD
+782 
-797 IAIESADI
+797 
-805 VLMHSDILDVVKAVK
+805 
-820 LSQATMRTIKQNL
+820 
-833 FWAFA
+833 
-838 YNVIGIPIAMGLLHV
+838 
-853 FGGPLLNPMFAG
+853 
-865 AAMALSSVSVVLNA
+865 
-879 LRLKTYK
+879 
-886 LY
+886 